1 MNSNSL
7 SPTVSALAERW
18 WAVLIRGLA
27 AILFGI
33 IAIARPGAGL
43 LALVAIWAIYAI
55 VDGIFNLVAA
65 MHGAHEGR
73 RWGWLVFE
81 GVISILAGVVTF
93 AWPGM
98 TALVLVMLIA
108 VWAVITGIAEI
119 AAAISLRHVIEREWL
134 LGASGLL
141 SILFGILLFIFPS
154 AGALSLVF
162 LIGIYAILFGV
173 MLVALGFKLE
183 RLGRPRTPP
192 ITTRPSP
199 GY

>member
-7 SPTVSALAERW
+7 SPSVSALAERW
-18 WAVLIRGLA
+18 WAVVIRGLA

-33 IAIARPGAGL
+33 IAVARPGAGL

-65 MHGAHEGR
+65 VHGAREGR
-73 RWGWLVFE
+73 RWGWLLFE

-93 AWPGM
+93 AWPGI

-134 LGASGLL
+134 LAASGIL
-141 SILFGILLFIFPS
+141 SMLFGVLLFIFPG

-162 LIGIYAILFGV
+162 IIGIYAILFGV